1 MFWPTLASI
10 ETAFPSNYAKK
21 FSSVAGVLAYLSLHW
36 NSISFKLCEKIFFCC
51 WWTVTISSKKVYFPR
66 SAQLSQS
73 LFPRRKFTS
82 HVKLSCLHHYFF
94 EESLLSRSLNFSEV
108 HSSACSIFNRFE
120 IFIRALWLLGSTRFQ
135 EIIALFLSRLTKLT
149 WELTLSRSHV
159 LS

>member
-1 MFWPTLASI
+1 MYVIHCNKTLFMFWPPLASI
-10 ETAFPSNYAKK
+10 ET
-21 FSSVAGVLAYLSLHW
+21 VAGGQL
-36 NSISFKLCEKIFFCC
+36 
-51 WWTVTISSKKVYFPR
+51 YFPR

-82 HVKLSCLHHYFF
+82 HAKLSCLNHYFF